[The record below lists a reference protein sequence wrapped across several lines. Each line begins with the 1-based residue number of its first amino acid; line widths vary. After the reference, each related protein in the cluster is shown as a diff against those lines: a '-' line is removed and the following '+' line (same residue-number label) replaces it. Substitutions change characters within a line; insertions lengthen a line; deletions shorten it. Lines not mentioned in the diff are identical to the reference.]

1 MQYRFAEGLSSSY
14 VTLSFVGAKIR
25 ISEHKTKE
33 KCIFSFCSV
42 EREYLRHSQRYVLV
56 STKQKNYQFF
66 MVSFSIL
73 D

>member
-1 MQYRFAEGLSSSY
+1 MQCRFAEGLSSSY

-42 EREYLRHSQRYVLV
+42 EREYFRRSQ
-56 STKQKNYQFF
+56 
-66 MVSFSIL
+66 
-73 D
+73 